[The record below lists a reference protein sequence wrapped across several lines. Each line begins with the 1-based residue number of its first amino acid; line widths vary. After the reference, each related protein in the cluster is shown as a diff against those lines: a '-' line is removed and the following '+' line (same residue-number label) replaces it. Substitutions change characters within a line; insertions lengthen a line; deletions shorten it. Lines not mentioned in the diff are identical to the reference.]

1 MTEQQSTSGE
11 PRGCFC
17 MGAGPEMSDLF
28 RKMGPGAEAR
38 RHFRNARIEL
48 LKGIRS
54 FIDERI
60 ETLSRH
66 EQKGAHVNVE

>member
-1 MTEQQSTSGE
+1 
-11 PRGCFC
+11 
-17 MGAGPEMSDLF
+17 MSDLF